1 MITMGKSI
9 LRKWVKDGSFLILT
23 FSFQANA
30 DIPED
35 KQLTYLPEEINED
48 NILDLKPVEQYKES
62 VEKLINLGET
72 PENMEDYKR
81 SVMEL
86 LNIKVAAKA
95 S

>member
-1 MITMGKSI
+1 MYYFN
-9 LRKWVKDGSFLILT
+9 L
-23 FSFQANA
+23 FQTST
-30 DIPED
+30 DIPGD
-35 KQLTYLPEEINED
+35 KQLTYLPDEINED

-86 LNIKVAAKA
+86 LNIRMAAK
-95 S
+95 SS

>member
-1 MITMGKSI
+1 MQENPFFKNGLI
-9 LRKWVKDGSFLILT
+9 KDGSSLILT

-35 KQLTYLPEEINED
+35 KQLTYLPDEINED